1 MDISTGEG
9 AEKSGDRRR
18 AKAAMQVG
26 DKASEGKGLESEQ
39 GSVGEGGGIGGGG
52 TVKNHKSEERCFFPV
67 RKGRGE
73 VGVSNRKT
81 EVELKTAWP

>member
-26 DKASEGKGLESEQ
+26 DKTSEGKGLESEQ
-39 GSVGEGGGIGGGG
+39 GSVGEGGG
-52 TVKNHKSEERCFFPV
+52 V
-67 RKGRGE
+67 
-73 VGVSNRKT
+73 
-81 EVELKTAWP
+81 

>member
-1 MDISTGEG
+1 MN
-9 AEKSGDRRR
+9 
-18 AKAAMQVG
+18 KAV
-26 DKASEGKGLESEQ
+26 L
-39 GSVGEGGGIGGGG
+39 GGIGGGG

-67 RKGRGE
+67 RKGRVE